1 MIKTILFDF
10 DGVILE
16 SMDIKTKAFA
26 DLFSDYPQYVDQIV
40 KLHIDNGGMS
50 RFEKFKIIYNDMLKK
65 PLSQE
70 EMELLNN
77 KFSGYVY
84 QSVLDCP
91 FVEGAYELLNK
102 YHKHYLFFVVSGTPQ
117 EEIKSIVK
125 ERKLSGFFVD
135 VFGSPEDKTTL
146 VAKVLRDYK
155 LRPEE
160 VLFIGDAINDYEGA
174 KNNRVEFIGRV
185 RDKTTNPFIKLKIKR
200 IIKNLFDL
208 EQHLKEISNGEKI

>member
-1 MIKTILFDF
+1 MIKAILFDF

-26 DLFSDYPQYVDQIV
+26 DLFSDYPEYVEQIV

-50 RFEKFKIIYNDMLKK
+50 RFEKFKIIYKSIIKK
-65 PLSQE
+65 PLSPA
-70 EMELLNN
+70 EMELLNK
-77 KFSGYVY
+77 KFSEYVY

-91 FVEGAYELLNK
+91 FVAGSYELLNK
-102 YHKHYLFFVVSGTPQ
+102 YHKEYLFFVVSGTPQ
-117 EEIKSIVK
+117 EEMISIVK
-125 ERKLSGFFVD
+125 ERKLSGFFVNIY
-135 VFGSPEDKTTL
+135 GSPEDKTTL

-174 KNNRVEFIGRV
+174 TNNGVEFIGRV
-185 RDKTTNPFIKLKIKR
+185 RDKNINPFIKLKIKR
-200 IIKNLFDL
+200 IIKNLFGL
-208 EQHLKEISNGEKI
+208 EQYLKEISNGEKI